1 MVLAP
6 IVDIKQNEVLLYTY
20 HEYPELR
27 TSKRPGKVTT
37 SSNGWKIITNE
48 YTIEIRNGR
57 FSWVFPIESVG
68 VHTLV
73 DYRGNENTVEMLTN
87 QFVQNKTIKYVA
99 VVIAVS
105 FILYWSIMLGFYF
118 GPFVL
123 PPRNVIKT
131 GFTMDSN
138 QQYSIDSEKWKLKLY
153 SNCTLTVKKGF
164 DERELISPTHTKH
177 STFCYLVFQDT
188 GELVMRSNEGKIIWT
203 SGTWGGG
210 FTQLTV
216 DIENKKIRFFYSDH
230 DKAEEDE
237 EESSSSFIP
246 FRKKRFYKIL

>member
-57 FSWVFPIESVG
+57 FSWVFPIDSVS

-73 DYRGNENTVEMLTN
+73 DYRGNGNTVEMLTN
-87 QFVQNKTIKYVA
+87 QFFVQNKTIQYVA

-105 FILYWSIMLGFYF
+105 FILYWSIVLGFYF

-123 PPRNVIKT
+123 SPRRVIKT

-138 QQYSIDSEKWKLKLY
+138 QQYSIDSEIALL
-153 SNCTLTVKKGF
+153 
-164 DERELISPTHTKH
+164 
-177 STFCYLVFQDT
+177 Q
-188 GELVMRSNEGKIIWT
+188 
-203 SGTWGGG
+203 
-210 FTQLTV
+210 
-216 DIENKKIRFFYSDH
+216 
-230 DKAEEDE
+230 
-237 EESSSSFIP
+237 
-246 FRKKRFYKIL
+246 